1 MKIAEVIPKIKDGL
15 AQQKTVAVRCDKDGH
30 EYYIF
35 FDVETEPC
43 FGGREAHIKI
53 TDSEDTKMSYYAGIL
68 KLEEKVGMLNLNV
81 WMASDVLASAF
92 YHLTLGVMDFSVE
105 EIEIE
110 N

>member
-1 MKIAEVIPKIKDGL
+1 MRIVEATPKIKDGL

-35 FDVETEPC
+35 FDVDTKPC
-43 FGGREAHIKI
+43 FGGREAYIKI
-53 TDSEDTKMSYYAGIL
+53 TDSEDTKMAYYAGIL
-68 KLEEKVGMLNLNV
+68 KLEEKVDMLNLNV
-81 WMASDVLASAF
+81 WMVGDVLSSAF

-105 EIEIE
+105 EIEIG